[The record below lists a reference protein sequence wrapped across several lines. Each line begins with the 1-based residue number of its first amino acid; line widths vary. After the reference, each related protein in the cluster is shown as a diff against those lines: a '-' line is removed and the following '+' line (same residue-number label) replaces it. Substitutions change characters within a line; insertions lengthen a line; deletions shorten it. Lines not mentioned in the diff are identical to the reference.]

1 MILKEQE
8 LNEIK
13 GGGLSLTV
21 LAAIG
26 AFGVLVAGIIDGII
40 RPLKCN

>member
-8 LNEIK
+8 LNEII
-13 GGGLSLTV
+13 GGGVSYSLIAAV
-21 LAAIG
+21 SAIG
-26 AFGVLVAGIIDGII
+26 VFLAGVIDGIL

>member
-13 GGGLSLTV
+13 GGGLSLSV

-26 AFGVLVAGIIDGII
+26 AVGILVVGIIDGIL